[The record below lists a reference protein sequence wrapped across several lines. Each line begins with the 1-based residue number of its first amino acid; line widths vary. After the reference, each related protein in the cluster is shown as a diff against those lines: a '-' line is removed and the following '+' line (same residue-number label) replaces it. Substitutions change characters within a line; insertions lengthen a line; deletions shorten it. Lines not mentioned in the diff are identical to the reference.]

1 MDGCGKEML
10 RVRGSTKPWLNLCV
24 DTNPLHG
31 KYDQSVQLAI
41 APVNFKYHAPAVNN
55 AIDVSAQ
62 KFFHRQRVT
71 AFRLGIQTSRVCQ
84 AESARSSC
92 DVEVRRGEK

>member
-55 AIDVSAQ
+55 AIDVSAG
-62 KFFHRQRVT
+62 KSFIGKILTRFV
-71 AFRLGIQTSRVCQ
+71 
-84 AESARSSC
+84 
-92 DVEVRRGEK
+92 